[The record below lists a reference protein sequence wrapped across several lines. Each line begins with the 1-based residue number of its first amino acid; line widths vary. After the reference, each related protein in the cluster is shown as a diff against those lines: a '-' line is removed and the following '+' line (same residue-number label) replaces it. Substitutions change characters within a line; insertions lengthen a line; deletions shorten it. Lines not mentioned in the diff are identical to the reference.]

1 MNEGGYEFF
10 VVETDDV
17 QTRDLGLRSFRV
29 RPCRGDYIT
38 TIDAYGVEQ
47 AFEVSAVIHP
57 LESSDDEPVELI
69 VRHWGRDAA
78 LRMALRADRKTA

>member
-1 MNEGGYEFF
+1 MNESGYEFF

-17 QTRDLGLRSFRV
+17 HTRDLGLRSFRV

-57 LESSDDEPVELI
+57 LESTDDEPTESAETT
-69 VRHWGRDAA
+69 DT
-78 LRMALRADRKTA
+78 ADEDQAGLSDFF